1 MSSAS
6 KSTINRPEGEKSASV
21 NARGGHTRSTAVW
34 ICEYP
39 YRTMRMEGPS
49 SDCSDCPVWF
59 EMQRSRHAAMGLT
72 DDIEWLEE
80 LTV

>member
-1 MSSAS
+1 MSEPSS
-6 KSTINRPEGEKSASV
+6 SVYPRCHLGHVNRKDSE
-21 NARGGHTRSTAVW
+21 GHTRSTAVW

-59 EMQRSRHAAMGLT
+59 EMQRSRHAAMGRT